1 MAMLVYQRVSP
12 NFSLNSP
19 TWFCCFNRPGIAHL
33 SIPRFGPCRKVMS
46 RTSKPPA
53 KSSLFLWKPG
63 AVGTKHGAMLA
74 FWDIYIYGIYAIYIY
89 IYGIVIGFYIYW
101 GSPILGNLSLHRP
114 CWSAARPQRPQRPQW
129 PGVTIS
135 KASDRSVLG
144 DPAGKILWS
153 MAIGGYTY
161 TYKYIYMYL
170 YIYMYV
176 CIYVM

>member
-1 MAMLVYQRVSP
+1 MVDLSMAMLVYQRVSP

-53 KSSLFLWKPG
+53 KSSLFLFTRCCGNKTWG
-63 AVGTKHGAMLA
+63 NAGNRIS
-74 FWDIYIYGIYAIYIY
+74 DIYGIYGIYESCSS
-89 IYGIVIGFYIYW
+89 W
-101 GSPILGNLSLHRP
+101 GTPILGNLSLHTP
-114 CWSAARPQRPQRPQW
+114 CWSAARPRPQW

-135 KASDRSVLG
+135 KASDRSRRSRRE
-144 DPAGKILWS
+144 DPIS

-161 TYKYIYMYL
+161 
-170 YIYMYV
+170 IYMYV
-176 CIYVM
+176 M